1 MPKEIHFA
9 FHELKHLAKRK
20 KVVGSLTFGIADVVA
35 KAASAFTGG
44 LSKVAIAIINGV
56 FQGALNRHLSSDEA
70 MEKACA
76 LYEVFLA
83 LRKNHINQ
91 HDACSRSGFT
101 CCQDATQESIR
112 RDYNNAV
119 REVLGNAVEAY
130 AEVENCINFDLP
142 GDCWKDSA
150 AKARHPHP
158 HPCHLHL
165 SQV

>member
-1 MPKEIHFA
+1 M
-9 FHELKHLAKRK
+9 
-20 KVVGSLTFGIADVVA
+20 GSLTFGIADVVA

-119 REVLGNAVEAY
+119 AESWGNAFQAY
-130 AEVENCINFDLP
+130 AEVDSVADLSLP
-142 GDCWKDSA
+142 GDF
-150 AKARHPHP
+150 
-158 HPCHLHL
+158 
-165 SQV
+165 